1 MIPNLTFNALQ
12 NGLGHFGVA
21 SKSNKTRHVDT
32 LGVSFDSSASLLT
45 CFVIK
50 SECEQIL
57 KCLSESGRI
66 SFYVGMVSHE
76 AYNFKG
82 QFVNFNSISENDAKV
97 SKEYRNNVINTIS
110 NIGIS
115 IEAATEKYGKVPDTA
130 ITFKVDKVFIQTPG
144 PDAGKLI
151 NG

>member
-1 MIPNLTFNALQ
+1 
-12 NGLGHFGVA
+12 
-21 SKSNKTRHVDT
+21 
-32 LGVSFDSSASLLT
+32 
-45 CFVIK
+45 
-50 SECEQIL
+50 
-57 KCLSESGRI
+57 
-66 SFYVGMVSHE
+66 MVSHE

-82 QFVNFNSISENDAKV
+82 QFVNFNSISENDSKV
-97 SKEYRNNVINTIS
+97 SKDYRNNVINTIS